1 MIDVLDKVCSP
12 IPSALFERLGA
23 WLLAEMDCS
32 DSEVSLVL
40 IDDAEMR
47 PLNAQWRNI
56 DQPTDVLAFAQ
67 SDSFSAQSQ
76 VLGDVLISV
85 ETATRQ
91 AAERGHSLERE
102 LTVLFVHGVL
112 HLLGYDHIDDDEA
125 EEMEALER
133 TLLAKL
139 P

>member
-12 IPSALFERLGA
+12 ISSALFERLGA

-47 PLNAQWRNI
+47 PLNALWRNI

-67 SDSFSAQSQ
+67 SDSFSAQSH

-112 HLLGYDHIDDDEA
+112 HLLGYDHIEDDEA

>member
-12 IPSALFERLGA
+12 IPSAMFVRLGA

-32 DSEVSLVL
+32 DSEVSVVL

-47 PLNAQWRNI
+47 PLNAQWRDI

-67 SDSFSAQSQ
+67 SDSFSAQSH

-112 HLLGYDHIDDDEA
+112 HLLGYDHIEDGEA